1 MTMTVTTFR
10 SLRSDSNYK
19 LFWVKVTATAAQL
32 GVHEAQFPHCRK
44 AHKRYEQGGMD
55 SHHFPTTVEE
65 QINFEALDNI
75 CTCITWRFDQPGYR
89 MYRYIQEL
97 LKTARKEEYQTELTF
112 VTDFYGSDLNPYLLT
127 TQAQVSSETSQLSSE
142 KSLAIA
148 DIIKFLKKLSPV
160 QQNFFPRSVLR
171 LNYSS

>member
-32 GVHEAQFPHCRK
+32 GVHEAWFPHCRK

-65 QINFEALDNI
+65 QIYFEALDNI

-97 LKTARKEEYQTELTF
+97 LKAARKEEYQT
-112 VTDFYGSDLNPYLLT
+112 
-127 TQAQVSSETSQLSSE
+127 
-142 KSLAIA
+142 
-148 DIIKFLKKLSPV
+148 
-160 QQNFFPRSVLR
+160 
-171 LNYSS
+171 